1 MVAQAA
7 EVHKGVGA
15 VPLHGDDAQVTAEVA
30 RVASAD
36 R

>member
-1 MVAQAA
+1 MVTQAA

-15 VPLHGDDAQVTAEVA
+15 IPLHGDDAQVTAK
-30 RVASAD
+30 VASVASTN